1 VIEFG
6 VQSKAEALF
15 RHPRMLPDNTPVL
28 ALIPARG
35 GSKGIPRKNLAMLAG
50 RPLIDYSIQ
59 AARLS
64 VWVDEVWVSSD
75 DAEILGVAKNAGA
88 IPLMRPAHHASDE
101 ASAVGVVKHF
111 IEQLPDT
118 LRTRNPIVVYLQP
131 TSPLRRVEHIDAA
144 LRTMVAQQARTL
156 LSVTECEKS
165 PFKTFRLDDS
175 QRLISLFDE
184 KLSNARRQDL
194 PVAYQPNGAIY
205 IFSVGDFEDRGGF
218 PSNGSVPFIMSSRD
232 SIDIDT
238 PDDLAR
244 VAHIIGEQN
253 G

>member
-1 VIEFG
+1 
-6 VQSKAEALF
+6 
-15 RHPRMLPDNTPVL
+15 
-28 ALIPARG
+28 
-35 GSKGIPRKNLAMLAG
+35 MLAG

-64 VWVDEVWVSSD
+64 AWVDEVWVSSD
-75 DAEILGVAKNAGA
+75 DVEILGVAKNAGA

-101 ASAVGVVKHF
+101 ASAVGVVEHF

-118 LRTRNPIVVYLQP
+118 LRTLNPIVVYLQP

-144 LRTMVAQQARTL
+144 LRTMVDQHARTL

-165 PFKTFRLDDS
+165 PFKTFRL
-175 QRLISLFDE
+175 FNE

-205 IFSVGDFEDRGGF
+205 IFSVGDFEARGGF
-218 PSNGSVPFIMSSRD
+218 PSNGSVPFIMTARD

>member
-1 VIEFG
+1 
-6 VQSKAEALF
+6 
-15 RHPRMLPDNTPVL
+15 MLPDTTPVL

-35 GSKGIPRKNLAMLAG
+35 GSKGIPRKNLALLAG
-50 RPLIDYSIQ
+50 RPLIDHTIQ
-59 AARLS
+59 AARGAS
-64 VWVDEVWVSSD
+64 WVDEVWVSSD
-75 DAEILGVAKNAGA
+75 DEEILAVAQCAGA
-88 IPLMRPAHHASDE
+88 TPLRRPDRHAGDD
-101 ASAVGVVKHF
+101 ASAVGVVEHF
-111 IEQLPDT
+111 FEQLPEN
-118 LRTRNPIVVYLQP
+118 LRARNPLIVYLQP
-131 TSPLRRVEHIDAA
+131 TSPLRRAEHIDAA
-144 LRTMVAQQARTL
+144 LQSMVDRHARTL

-194 PVAYQPNGAIY
+194 PVAYLPNGAIY
-205 IFSVGDFEDRGGF
+205 VFSVDDFEARGGF
-218 PSNGSVPFIMSSRD
+218 PSNGSVPFIMNARD

-244 VAHIIGEQN
+244 VAYIIGEQN

>member
-1 VIEFG
+1 
-6 VQSKAEALF
+6 
-15 RHPRMLPDNTPVL
+15 MLPDNTPVL

-35 GSKGIPRKNLAMLAG
+35 GSKGIPRKNLALLAG
-50 RPLIDYSIQ
+50 RPLIDHTIQ

-64 VWVDEVWVSSD
+64 PWVDEVWVSSD
-75 DAEILGVAKNAGA
+75 DDEILDAARNADA
-88 IPLMRPAHHASDE
+88 TPLRRPDHLAGDE
-101 ASAVGVVKHF
+101 ASAVGVVEHF
-111 IEQLPDT
+111 IEQLAEA
-118 LRTRNPIVVYLQP
+118 LRARNPIIVYLQP
-131 TSPLRRVEHIDAA
+131 TSPLRRAEHIDAA
-144 LRTMVAQQARTL
+144 LSIMVDQQARTL

-165 PFKTFRLDDS
+165 PFKTFRLDDA

-205 IFSVGDFEDRGGF
+205 IFSVGDFESRGGF
-218 PSNGSVPFIMSSRD
+218 PSNGSVPFIMSARD